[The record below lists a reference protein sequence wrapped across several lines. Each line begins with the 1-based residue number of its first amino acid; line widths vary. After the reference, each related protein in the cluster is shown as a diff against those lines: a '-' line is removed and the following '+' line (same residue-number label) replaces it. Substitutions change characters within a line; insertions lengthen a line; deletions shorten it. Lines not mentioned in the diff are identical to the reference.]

1 MDNQKTIGSPYIFGL
16 EHVPLPAITCDLKG
30 KISWANHHF
39 LELMKIGELPPD
51 ASLFQLIQFSHDA
64 ATAVHLDQL
73 SRDETMPESI
83 AIDGHRYTTYIT
95 SIGKLFGCVF
105 APEQKDDWV
114 RSTEPTIKNKPATTA
129 PTGNKLLEAFIFLSR
144 ELNLTMREDELIKLF
159 VQTYEDLF
167 ANRFICIRLVNT
179 ENLSLAQVYANGRL
193 REGVRN
199 VIQLTKSTC
208 AEHGLEGQ
216 DTDHLF
222 GDGKIH
228 TQDGYETIFLDAQG
242 GFDVPLF
249 DGTTFYGVINFEYA
263 HTNGIMD
270 VDRSMVRPLAHQ
282 MCAALRNARL
292 LAETILLKDYSESL
306 LDQANAPMVVVSREG
321 KIATINQAFERLTGY
336 DRQEVL
342 GINFTS
348 LIPEADRMQT
358 RTLSAWLKAIRGE
371 RVSNLELRIPHADG
385 KTTAHIV
392 FNIASLKSSVGE
404 PEWAILVGQDLTEIK
419 ALENQII
426 HSEKLATLG
435 QVAAGVAHELNNPLT
450 SITVYA
456 SYLKKKLNENIDE
469 SDLEKIDRIVQ
480 AATRIQKFSRDLV
493 TYARPSGEKPT
504 LIDIT
509 KVVEH
514 SLSFCEHFIEEAN
527 AEIAFKVED
536 GIQQMYG
543 IRGQLEQV
551 FVNLITNACHALTGE
566 NDEIR
571 VTVSPT
577 ENGRVKITLADSG
590 HGIPQDKVDRIFEP
604 FFSTKPEGKGTGLGL
619 SIARNILLNHNAEI
633 QVESK
638 LGKGTTFTISI

>member
-1 MDNQKTIGSPYIFGL
+1 MDSQKTIGSPYIFGL
-16 EHVPLPAITCDLKG
+16 EHVPLPAIACDLKG

-51 ASLFQLIQFSHDA
+51 ASLFQLIQFSHDT

-83 AIDGHRYTTYIT
+83 AIDGHRYTIYIT

-114 RSTEPTIKNKPATTA
+114 RSPEPIIKNKPATTA

-208 AEHGLEGQ
+208 AEHGLEEK
-216 DTDHLF
+216 DTEHLF
-222 GDGKIH
+222 GDGKIR
-228 TQDGYETIFLDAQG
+228 TQEGYETIFFDAQD

-263 HTNGIMD
+263 HTNSIMD
-270 VDRSMVRPLAHQ
+270 VDRLMVRPLAHQ

-456 SYLKKKLNENIDE
+456 SYLKKKLNEDIDE

-509 KVVEH
+509 EVVEH
-514 SLSFCEHFIEEAN
+514 SLSFCEHFIEKAN

-619 SIARNILLNHNAEI
+619 SIVRNILLNHNAEI

>member
-1 MDNQKTIGSPYIFGL
+1 MDSQKTIGSPYIFGL
-16 EHVPLPAITCDLKG
+16 EHVPLPAIACNQIG
-30 KISWANHHF
+30 QISWVNDHF
-39 LELMKIGELPPD
+39 LKLMKIEELPPN
-51 ASLFQLIQFSHDA
+51 ASLFQMIHFNHDDSA
-64 ATAVHLDQL
+64 AMQL
-73 SRDETMPESI
+73 EQLAHDEAMPESI
-83 AIDGHRYTTYIT
+83 AIDGHPYTIYIN
-95 SIGKLFGCVF
+95 SIGKLFGCVL

-114 RSTEPTIKNKPATTA
+114 RSSEPLIKNRLAKTA
-129 PTGNKLLEAFIFLSR
+129 PTGNKLLEAFIFLSK

-159 VQTYEDLF
+159 VRMYEDLF

-179 ENLSLAQVYANGRL
+179 ENMSLAQVYANGRL

-199 VIQLTKSTC
+199 VIQLTKTAC
-208 AEHGLEGQ
+208 TEHGLGEK
-216 DTDHLF
+216 DTSHFF
-222 GDGKIH
+222 GDDKIRE
-228 TQDGYETIFLDAQG
+228 QDGYKTIFFGAQG
-242 GFDVPLF
+242 GFDMPLF

-270 VDRSMVRPLAHQ
+270 VDRLMVRPLAHQ

-292 LAETILLKDYSESL
+292 LAETTMLKDYSENL

-321 KIATINQAFERLTGY
+321 TITTVNQAFERLTGY
-336 DRQEVL
+336 DRKDVL

-348 LIPEADRMQT
+348 LIPETERTQT
-358 RTLSAWLKAIRGE
+358 RTLSVWLKAIRGE

-456 SYLKKKLNENIDE
+456 SYLKKKLNDNIDE
-469 SDLEKIDRIVQ
+469 SDQEKIDRIVQ

-493 TYARPSGEKPT
+493 IYARPSGEEPS
-504 LIDIT
+504 LINIAE
-509 KVVEH
+509 VLEH

-527 AEIAFKVED
+527 AEIEFKVD
-536 GIQQMYG
+536 NGIQPIYG

-566 NDEIR
+566 NDKIR
-571 VTVSPT
+571 VAASPT
-577 ENGRVKITLADSG
+577 EDGCIKITFSDSG
-590 HGIPQDKVDRIFEP
+590 HGILKDKVDRIFEP

-619 SIARNILLNHNAEI
+619 SIVRNILLNHNAEI
-633 QVESK
+633 DVESSV
-638 LGKGTTFTISI
+638 GKGTTFTISI